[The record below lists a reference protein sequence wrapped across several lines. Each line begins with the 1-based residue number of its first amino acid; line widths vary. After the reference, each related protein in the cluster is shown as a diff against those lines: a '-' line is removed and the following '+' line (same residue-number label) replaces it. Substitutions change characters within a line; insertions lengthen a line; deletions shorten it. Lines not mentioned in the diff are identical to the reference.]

1 MNNLEIHQKILE
13 AHDKDLAQAKLDLRA
28 VQTRIE
34 HIATARAQVQTKLQL
49 ALSPAA
55 IPPHTPNPDAK

>member
-1 MNNLEIHQKILE
+1 MNTLEIHQKILA

-34 HIATARAQVQTKLQL
+34 RLATARAQVLTKLQSEL
-49 ALSPAA
+49 EPEVK
-55 IPPHTPNPDAK
+55 PPHTPNPDAK